1 MTSCPCEKEERLG
14 PGKGDCGCEVL
25 WFCRE
30 ILEPAKG
37 WARLPLRSPPMLH
50 FCLRPQQR
58 DYSVPVPDPAA
69 LKREQGRDCAHLP

>member
-1 MTSCPCEKEERLG
+1 MTSCLCEKEERLG

-50 FCLRPQQR
+50 FCLRP
-58 DYSVPVPDPAA
+58 
-69 LKREQGRDCAHLP
+69 